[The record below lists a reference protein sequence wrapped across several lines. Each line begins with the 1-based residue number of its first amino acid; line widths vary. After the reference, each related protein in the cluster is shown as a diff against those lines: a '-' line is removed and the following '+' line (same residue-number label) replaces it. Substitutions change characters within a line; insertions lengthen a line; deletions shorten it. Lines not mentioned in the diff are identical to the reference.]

1 MTAKEFLK
9 DKKTPKCFPTVRAG
23 WVALMDEYAA
33 EIKAKNAS
41 LRSALQYLY
50 DEQNGAPLV
59 RREKQWQAAMNEA
72 EKLLKQ

>member
-23 WVALMDEYAA
+23 WVALMDEYCLQMQS
-33 EIKAKNAS
+33 ENAC
-41 LRSALQYLY
+41 LREALQNLY

-59 RREKQWQAAMNEA
+59 RREKQWQAAMDAAKKALE
-72 EKLLKQ
+72 Q